1 LSDLFTGRQALRHH
15 AEGEQDRLDYDGDDQ
30 QGQDGFVAMAT
41 VERCVP
47 GRYCL
52 PCAPGATAAGK
63 ERRQVGSRSVWR
75 NIVRAAS
82 ERGDLASRARRE
94 KERHVSSPSAKTPA
108 DLFDDFIKLGWQ
120 DIFRTEV
127 DVRLDNNSRYVP
139 NGGSQGVSLLR
150 KGVNAFDEALRIWSA
165 STDEPE
171 GSTTGYDRIVEQ
183 AGVEYTWEWFLIDPS
198 RPWASAVPP
207 LIRERIKADL
217 DRRDRNAASRGTE
230 LAQEA
235 ERLAEAKDNELI
247 ASMNVKRLEQG
258 KQPLSEQQEA
268 MVRQSLVSRRAQPS

>member
-1 LSDLFTGRQALRHH
+1 
-15 AEGEQDRLDYDGDDQ
+15 
-30 QGQDGFVAMAT
+30 
-41 VERCVP
+41 
-47 GRYCL
+47 
-52 PCAPGATAAGK
+52 
-63 ERRQVGSRSVWR
+63 
-75 NIVRAAS
+75 
-82 ERGDLASRARRE
+82 
-94 KERHVSSPSAKTPA
+94 
-108 DLFDDFIKLGWQ
+108 
-120 DIFRTEV
+120 
-127 DVRLDNNSRYVP
+127 VP

-150 KGVNAFDEALRIWSA
+150 KGVNAFDEGLRIWSA